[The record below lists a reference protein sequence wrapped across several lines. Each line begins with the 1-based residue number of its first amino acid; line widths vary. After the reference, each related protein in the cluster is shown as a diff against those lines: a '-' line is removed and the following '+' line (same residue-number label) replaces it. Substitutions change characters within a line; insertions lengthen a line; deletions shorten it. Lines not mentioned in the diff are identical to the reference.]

1 LSNCNKLLCLTS
13 INIQFLFFSYICDHS
28 YIIPY
33 KSRLMV
39 MFQRAQLKQNDIKG
53 LIWPSVKVW
62 GTIMV
67 FPAKEAGCWY
77 IIRGMETLVFFLG
90 FEETSLSRKAY
101 FVGSGEGVKPRL
113 SQALTRD
120 ARPDSNS
127 RPAVQI
133 SNHLSSR
140 YAPWKRGMETPIQGK
155 FLS

>member
-1 LSNCNKLLCLTS
+1 MGKKKKPRENSNVITSFLIINHLSNCNKLLCLTS

-77 IIRGMETLVFFLG
+77 IIRGMETLVFFLD
-90 FEETSLSRKAY
+90 SRKPHSP
-101 FVGSGEGVKPRL
+101 G
-113 SQALTRD
+113 
-120 ARPDSNS
+120 
-127 RPAVQI
+127 
-133 SNHLSSR
+133 
-140 YAPWKRGMETPIQGK
+140 KRTLWAQVRE
-155 FLS
+155 